1 MYHRIM
7 VPIDL
12 AHVGALEPALRVAA
26 DIARLYQAVI
36 CYVSVTANTPGSV
49 ARTPAEYDRKLTA
62 FATQQGVEHG
72 QPTESR
78 VLISHDPV
86 ADLDDLLVKAVADI
100 GADLVVMQTHLPRKL
115 DALLPAH
122 GGKVATR
129 TPVSVLL
136 VRS

>member
-12 AHVGALEPALRVAA
+12 AHVDALEPALQVAG
-26 DIARLYQAVI
+26 DIARLYEAKVW
-36 CYVSVTANTPGSV
+36 YVSVTANTPGPV
-49 ARTPAEYDRKLTA
+49 ARTPADYEKKLTA
-62 FATQQGVEHG
+62 FAMQQGVEHG
-72 QPTESR
+72 QQFESR

-86 ADLDDLLVKAVADI
+86 ADLEDLLVEAIADI

-129 TPVSVLL
+129 APVSVLL